1 MRLDNFFVEEMQLN
15 GYETTFLE
23 LRRIYWD
30 SRVRNR
36 EVLEKRKRV
45 NERRRK
51 EIEEIF
57 DDSFI

>member
-1 MRLDNFFVEEMQLN
+1 MRLDNYFVEEMQMN
-15 GYETTFLE
+15 GYETIFLE
-23 LRRIYWD
+23 LQRIYRD

>member
-1 MRLDNFFVEEMQLN
+1 MICIKSETKEDEQAVRQLAACLVFRKKGKN
-15 GYETTFLE
+15 M
-23 LRRIYWD
+23 
-30 SRVRNR
+30 N
-36 EVLEKRKRV
+36 RKRV